1 MQIKRLKAKNVFKF
15 DSIDVDFVKGTHLIL
30 ACTNGDFSQSNGVG
44 KSAILELVM
53 YGLFGET
60 IRGLNDISKN
70 HSEKF
75 ELSIEFDDKK
85 IVRTKNKVTVSM
97 EGAETQT
104 GRKTEMQRLI
114 NNLIKL
120 DKDILMYTHIFDS
133 EDTFF
138 KLDDSEK
145 KDIFM
150 KLINVDF
157 LDNLY
162 DTVKGKADE
171 LRDKRTDKVIEVYEN
186 EIKDIDQVAIEEKKV
201 HTELLA
207 IQKEEQNI
215 KKYMEY
221 KKDLDNKLPKYIDLL
236 EEVRQQKKELSALK
250 SKISGINVQEID
262 NTELKKDLHSLLD
275 NIGKYKGEISGLKSK
290 INKMETTNVCP
301 IFENYECEKLT
312 IEHKNKMITE
322 IKANMLA
329 VENNMAIATNRKIEI
344 ENKISAQ
351 EKSLLEYSGL
361 MADFESGKKIYK
373 ADKQRM
379 EQLRDELRELTKAN
393 AAIRHY
399 KDIKISLQDIR
410 VKQMQYAEIQAKYK
424 LMLDKQEKLKKM
436 VIENDIV
443 KKQMEDMDIIKKI
456 FGKDG
461 LKQFAV
467 SKVVEFL
474 ESEINNMVIRIFP
487 EMSIKIITDFNV
499 DKKNMLKIKIIR
511 KGIESEIKEFS
522 KGERRV
528 FEIIFQ
534 IAMYKL
540 FSKFNQQQINIMFFD
555 EAFDSIDD
563 YNKSVVTDI
572 LGLLNNEEKTIFII
586 SHDKQMKQYFD
597 KLLVVDSD
605 GDNSWIKKQEVI

>member
-1 MQIKRLKAKNVFKF
+1 MQIKKLKAKNVFKF

-30 ACTNGDFSQSNGVG
+30 ASTNGDFSQSNGVG

-85 IVRTKNKVTVSM
+85 IVRAKNKVTVSM

-162 DTVKGKADE
+162 DTVKGTADE
-171 LRDKRTDKVIEVYEN
+171 LRDKRTDKVIEVYES

-215 KKYMEY
+215 KQYMEY

-275 NIGKYKGEISGLKSK
+275 NIGKYKGEISGLKGK

-312 IEHKNKMITE
+312 TEHKNKMITE
-322 IKANMLA
+322 IKANMLV
-329 VENNMAIATNRKIEI
+329 VENNMTTATNSKIEI

-351 EKSLLEYSGL
+351 EKSLLEYNGL
-361 MADFESGKKIYK
+361 MTDFESGKKIYK

-379 EQLRDELRELTKAN
+379 EQLRDELRELTRVN
-393 AAIRHY
+393 AGIRHY

-424 LMLDKQEKLKKM
+424 IMLDKKEKLNKM
-436 VIENDIV
+436 VIENDII

-499 DKKNMLKIKIIR
+499 EKKNMLKIKIIR

-572 LGLLNNEEKTIFII
+572 LSLLNNEDKTIFII
-586 SHDKQMKQYFD
+586 SHDKQMKQYFH

-605 GDNSWIKKQEVI
+605 GDNSWVKKQEVI